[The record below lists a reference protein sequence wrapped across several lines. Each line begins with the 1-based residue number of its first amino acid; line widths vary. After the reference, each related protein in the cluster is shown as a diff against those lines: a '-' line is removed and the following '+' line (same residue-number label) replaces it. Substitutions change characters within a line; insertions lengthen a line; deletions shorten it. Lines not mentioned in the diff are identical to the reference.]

1 MYAIYNK
8 YGERLYQY
16 GKYENLELAY
26 RTVNKINEARPSSG
40 ANVRE
45 IVDSIDEG
53 IRKAKEIIEDLTTK
67 DWDSSVED
75 NITPEKQKEIIQ
87 FLEDAKKLLNKAIEL
102 KKS

>member
-8 YGERLYQY
+8 YGERLCQY
-16 GKYENLELAY
+16 GKYEDPELAY
-26 RTVNKINEARPSSG
+26 RMVNKINETRPSYG

-45 IVDSIDEG
+45 IVDSVDEG

-75 NITPEKQKEIIQ
+75 SITPEKQKEIIQ
-87 FLEDAKKLLNKAIEL
+87 LLEDAKQLLNKAIEL

>member
-8 YGERLYQY
+8 YGERLCQY
-16 GKYENLELAY
+16 GKFESLALAY
-26 RTVNKINEARPSSG
+26 RMVNKINETRPSYG

-45 IVDSIDEG
+45 IVDSVDEG

-75 NITPEKQKEIIQ
+75 NITPEKQKKIIQ
-87 FLEDAKKLLNKAIEL
+87 LLEDAKQLLNKAIEL